1 MNCYIYTR
9 VSTEVQVDGYSL
21 EAQKERLRREAKH
34 RGMQVVGE
42 YSDEG
47 KSGKN
52 IAGRPE
58 FKQMMK
64 DIKSGNDDVDYV
76 LVFKLSRFGRNAAD
90 TLNSLQYMEDYGV
103 NLLCVEDNID
113 SAGASGKLIISV
125 LASVAEIE
133 RANISEQTMAGRKQ
147 KARDGKWN
155 GGFAPYGYKLVAKD
169 GEKSKVLVIHEEEAE
184 LVRLIYKK
192 FLDGMGI
199 GNVAK
204 WLNENGYTKKI
215 RQNGSVSLISAAFVK
230 GVLDNPVYA
239 GKIAYGRRKT
249 EKIEGTR
256 NEFHVVK
263 QDRDSYKLYQGQHEA
278 IIDEDTWYRAQ
289 AKRMKNAFKREKT
302 HSLEHEHILSGL
314 VKCPVCGASMYG
326 VVNRK
331 KKKGSEEFYTDM
343 WYYLCKNRKMVSG
356 HLCDYKKHIRQ
367 EELNTEVL
375 QLITYVFGGENDLK
389 KRVLQ
394 RTDSED
400 AMKSLLEEKE
410 RLTKEKDKQ
419 QSKKAKLLRRIA
431 ELDTDDDLYD
441 DLMKTYRQSVNEVNE
456 LIGNI
461 ENQIYQNELKI
472 EDADGENLSTEV
484 YKRILDDMLNNIGDM
499 TDADK
504 KTLMNLMIEK
514 IEIFPEK
521 QKDGRWVKS
530 IQFKIPLNIDG
541 RLVDILETVD
551 EDDDENF
558 LPKEKHVESIVL
570 LSHKSPDSHIDV
582 KVEFGEGEE
591 KVPLDK
597 IAERAK
603 QYQPAPRVT
612 YKMIQEYI
620 EEKYGFKVHTAY
632 IAEVKRNLGLP
643 MYDAPNMVEELKQPR
658 RHPTAEKVEAIKD
671 ALKHFGVI

>member
-1 MNCYIYTR
+1 MGRKMARKKLRCYIYTR
-9 VSTEVQVDGYSL
+9 VSTELQIDGYSL

-64 DIKSGNDDVDYV
+64 DIKSGKDDVDYV

-169 GEKSKVLVIHEEEAE
+169 GEKSKVLVINEEEAE

-263 QDRDSYKLYQGQHEA
+263 QDRDSYKLYPGQHEA
-278 IIDEDTWYRAQ
+278 IIDEEQWYKAQ

-331 KKKGSEEFYTDM
+331 KKKGSDEFYTDM

-431 ELDTDDDLYD
+431 ELDIDDDLYD

-551 EDDDENF
+551 EDDDENS
-558 LPKEKHVESIVL
+558 LPKEKHVETCVL
-570 LSHKSPDSHIDV
+570 L
-582 KVEFGEGEE
+582 
-591 KVPLDK
+591 
-597 IAERAK
+597 
-603 QYQPAPRVT
+603 Q
-612 YKMIQEYI
+612 
-620 EEKYGFKVHTAY
+620 
-632 IAEVKRNLGLP
+632 
-643 MYDAPNMVEELKQPR
+643 R
-658 RHPTAEKVEAIKD
+658 RTM
-671 ALKHFGVI
+671 

>member
-1 MNCYIYTR
+1 MARKKLRCYIYTR
-9 VSTEVQVDGYSL
+9 VSTELQIDGYSL

-64 DIKSGNDDVDYV
+64 DIKSGKDDVDYV

-169 GEKSKVLVIHEEEAE
+169 GEKSKVLVINEEEAE

-192 FLDGMGI
+192 FLEGMGI

-263 QDRDSYKLYQGQHEA
+263 QDRDSYKLYPGQHEA

-314 VKCPVCGASMYG
+314 VKCPKCGASMYG

-431 ELDTDDDLYD
+431 ELDIDDDLYD

-551 EDDDENF
+551 EDDDENS
-558 LPKEKHVESIVL
+558 LPKEKHVETVCL
-570 LSHKSPDSHIDV
+570 LS
-582 KVEFGEGEE
+582 
-591 KVPLDK
+591 
-597 IAERAK
+597 RA
-603 QYQPAPRVT
+603 
-612 YKMIQEYI
+612 I
-620 EEKYGFKVHTAY
+620 
-632 IAEVKRNLGLP
+632 
-643 MYDAPNMVEELKQPR
+643 
-658 RHPTAEKVEAIKD
+658 
-671 ALKHFGVI
+671 